1 MTDISSSSLSSS
13 QATSRA
19 TERTAATAAT
29 SVCLDREEGKK
40 QKMMTAAAF
49 TQGIYHSK
57 FARRRRSK
65 LFLSAHDPQESNLLS
80 LDTFLTAV
88 NTDQVVVSNTF
99 WSTLSA
105 KLPYFIAAEVLAT
118 ITFIVIA
125 SVVSSQTKF
134 LVDKVTSDTQKSKQ
148 FKRLNDAPPVQLDFT
163 KLLLCIVID
172 ILGSANEA
180 VPFVGEVVDVVY
192 APIAALLLRQ
202 LFAGSNIIFLL
213 EFAEEI
219 LPFTD
224 ILPLATICW
233 VIEAF
238 FGSGSL
244 AKALGIGAYAPGREA
259 SSDFDNN
266 NYIDVDT
273 NIDNAKPLQLQNS
286 KQKDK

>member
-1 MTDISSSSLSSS
+1 ML
-13 QATSRA
+13 
-19 TERTAATAAT
+19 
-29 SVCLDREEGKK
+29 VEEGNK
-40 QKMMTAAAF
+40 QKMTAAAF
-49 TQGIYHSK
+49 AQGGIYHNK
-57 FARRRRSK
+57 IARRRRSK
-65 LFLSAHDPQESNLLS
+65 LFLSAHHPQESNLILS
-80 LDTFLTAV
+80 LDSFLTAV
-88 NTDQVVVSNTF
+88 NTDQVVVSNIF

-105 KLPYFIAAEVLAT
+105 KLPYFIAAELLAT

-125 SVVSSQTKF
+125 SVVSSQTNF
-134 LVDKVTSDTQKSKQ
+134 LVDKVTSDTQNSKQ

-180 VPFVGEVVDVVY
+180 VPVVGEVVDVVY

-202 LFAGSNIIFLL
+202 LFSGSNIIFLL

-244 AKALGIGAYAPGREA
+244 AKSLGIGAYAPGREA
-259 SSDFDNN
+259 SDFDNN
-266 NYIDVDT
+266 NYIDVNT
-273 NIDNAKPLQLQNS
+273 NSDNTKSLS

>member
-1 MTDISSSSLSSS
+1 
-13 QATSRA
+13 
-19 TERTAATAAT
+19 
-29 SVCLDREEGKK
+29 
-40 QKMMTAAAF
+40 MMTAAAF

-65 LFLSAHDPQESNLLS
+65 LFLSANHPQESNLILS
-80 LDTFLTAV
+80 LDSFLTAV

-105 KLPYFIAAEVLAT
+105 KLPYFIAAELLAT

-125 SVVSSQTKF
+125 SVVSSQTKI

-148 FKRLNDAPPVQLDFT
+148 FKRLNDVPPVQLDFT

-202 LFAGSNIIFLL
+202 LFSGSNIIFLL

-259 SSDFDNN
+259 STGFNNN

-273 NIDNAKPLQLQNS
+273 NIDNAKPLQLQTS

>member
-1 MTDISSSSLSSS
+1 
-13 QATSRA
+13 
-19 TERTAATAAT
+19 
-29 SVCLDREEGKK
+29 
-40 QKMMTAAAF
+40 MMTAAAF
-49 TQGIYHSK
+49 TQGVYHSK
-57 FARRRRSK
+57 FARSQRSK
-65 LFLSAHDPQESNLLS
+65 LFLSAHHPQESNLILS
-80 LDTFLTAV
+80 LDSFLAAV

-105 KLPYFIAAEVLAT
+105 KLPYFIAAELLAT

-134 LVDKVTSDTQKSKQ
+134 LVDKVTSDTQNSKQ
-148 FKRLNDAPPVQLDFT
+148 FKRLNDAPPVKLDFT

-202 LFAGSNIIFLL
+202 LFSGSNIIFLL

-244 AKALGIGAYAPGREA
+244 AKALGIGAYGPAGREA

-266 NYIDVDT
+266 NYIDVNT

-286 KQKDK
+286 KRKDK